1 MGEVRFREGR
11 GRRLREKGLGRE
23 KGQGD
28 ERLAEGGE
36 EVEDDVHRLRGKG
49 QPKTWVLVRGDEG
62 DAGLPEA

>member
-1 MGEVRFREGR
+1 M
-11 GRRLREKGLGRE
+11 REKGLGRE